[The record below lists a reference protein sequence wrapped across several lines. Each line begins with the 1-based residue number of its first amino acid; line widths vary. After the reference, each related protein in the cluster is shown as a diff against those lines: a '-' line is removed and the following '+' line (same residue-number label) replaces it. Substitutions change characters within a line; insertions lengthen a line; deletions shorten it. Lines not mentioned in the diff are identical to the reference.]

1 MGCGTQLVKIILFVT
16 NFFFLLC
23 GVGLI
28 VFGALTQS
36 GYQKYLEFLGEL
48 GAYQAPPIIAIVV
61 GSIVFIIAFAGC
73 CGAIRESNCL
83 MMTYA
88 ILMSTILIVTVGIV
102 VAVLTNQDEFKTHF
116 SEGMKKSMMAYGHG
130 DDAGKEATKSWDILQ
145 KELKCCGIESYK
157 EWIEPPVSKLFVP
170 TSCCI
175 NEFTGCNAIPTPL
188 TVFDQGCLQKAI
200 DDIGL
205 KYLTIAGSLFGAAL
219 LLAIIFS
226 CCLAARFRRKVYNS

>member
-1 MGCGTQLVKIILFVT
+1 MGCGTQLVKIILFVA

-28 VFGALTQS
+28 VFGALTQT
-36 GYQKYLEFLGEL
+36 GYQKYLEFLGDI

-88 ILMSTILIVTVGIV
+88 ILMSTILIVTIGIV
-102 VAVLTNQDEFKTHF
+102 VAVLVNEDEFKKHF
-116 SEGMKKSMMAYGHG
+116 SEGMKKSMKQYGHG
-130 DDAGKEATKSWDILQ
+130 DDAGVEATKSWDLLQ
-145 KELKCCGIESYK
+145 TELKCCGVESYQD
-157 EWIEPPVSKLFVP
+157 WIDAPVLKPVP
-170 TSCCI
+170 VSCCI
-175 NEFTGCNAIPTPL
+175 NQFTGCNIVPTPV
-188 TVFDQGCLQKAI
+188 TVYDQGCLQKAI

-205 KYLTIAGSLFGAAL
+205 KYLTIAGVLFGAAL

-226 CCLAARFRRKVYNS
+226 CCLAARFRRKIYSS